1 MNSPEDFQRLQDT
14 LDHIVLTYSRLDSHT
29 VFNYTLFGSSLNKVC
44 SFKDLGV
51 VMSHDLN
58 PWNHIS
64 RKCSKANSLMGFL
77 CRTSKDFQS
86 PTTLT
91 TLFKTLVRPILEFSS
106 VVWCPYLTGHID
118 TLERVQIRFLRL
130 IGLRLGYQFLETPVD
145 CLRISLGLPHLAT
158 RRRMADILIF
168 HKMVNGAL
176 DCPRLLSLPEFRI
189 PTSTRSEDIFF
200 KRALPSL

>member
-1 MNSPEDFQRLQDT
+1 
-14 LDHIVLTYSRLDSHT
+14 
-29 VFNYTLFGSSLNKVC
+29 
-44 SFKDLGV
+44 
-51 VMSHDLN
+51 MSHDLS

-64 RKCSKANSLMGFL
+64 RICSKANSLMGFL

-91 TLFKTLVRPILEFSS
+91 TLFKTLVCPILEFSS

-158 RRRMADILIF
+158 RRRMADILIL

-176 DCPRLLSLPEFRI
+176 DCPRLLSLLEFRI
-189 PTSTRSEDIFF
+189 PTSTRSGDIFF
-200 KRALPSL
+200 KRALPSLYSYYSCIPRLMREGNEVSGGVEFFGSSYQSFRSRLGKLL